1 MHACGKGIATKT
13 RRLHCDGG
21 VFAFVHGDFRDI
33 PVKLDNSFGA
43 WCSTFVR
50 PAGTNTYMNTPE
62 NVWLSPTF
70 WGELLHYTP
79 WLQFHNLLGIH
90 DWFTLRHFV
99 RKLTS
104 SKMDK
109 KRCKRGCIAKWFTT
123 ILLVNRTRNAAPSQC
138 LHPPSQLSSQLT
150 AIKCRNDLFKIG
162 KSFTIWRLL
171 LPLLS

>member
-1 MHACGKGIATKT
+1 MAIFEIFQLNWITLLVPGARPLFDRLERIRIRIHPKMFDF
-13 RRLHCDGG
+13 RRL
-21 VFAFVHGDFRDI
+21 
-33 PVKLDNSFGA
+33 
-43 WCSTFVR
+43 
-50 PAGTNTYMNTPE
+50 
-62 NVWLSPTF
+62 F
-70 WGELLHYTP
+70 WGELLHYTQ
-79 WLQFHNLLGIH
+79 WLLFQNLLGIH

-109 KRCKRGCIAKWFTT
+109 KRCKDA
-123 ILLVNRTRNAAPSQC
+123 LPSDLRPFFLWIEQEMQP
-138 LHPPSQLSSQLT
+138 LAVPPLPSQLSSQLT

>member
-1 MHACGKGIATKT
+1 MAIFEIFQLNWITLLVSGARPLFDRLERIRIRIHPKMFDF
-13 RRLHCDGG
+13 RRL
-21 VFAFVHGDFRDI
+21 
-33 PVKLDNSFGA
+33 
-43 WCSTFVR
+43 
-50 PAGTNTYMNTPE
+50 
-62 NVWLSPTF
+62 F
-70 WGELLHYTP
+70 WGELLHYTQ
-79 WLQFHNLLGIH
+79 WLLFHNLLGIH

-109 KRCKRGCIAKWFTT
+109 KRCKRGCVAKWFTT

-138 LHPPSQLSSQLT
+138 VHPPSQLSSQLT